1 MDADDLL
8 LLSFAQRNKQKTNRI
23 WFHTIPS
30 GENTTLC
37 PKSFSFFWKQTLSVL
52 SNAIILC
59 VCVCVCMCMCVCVC
73 SSNISADQ
81 DQADL
86 RVSTW
91 LLFGSRVCNVR
102 FVWTTMISLINYFT
116 NALQI
121 LQALSTRATTVT
133 CAPEPITAELTST
146 TYLKKKSRFIP
157 AAVRAG
163 PRFCRRFGPVLFC
176 ASKLTVVD

>member
-1 MDADDLL
+1 MLTTCFCCLL
-8 LLSFAQRNKQKTNRI
+8 HREISRKPTGYGFTRFQVERIQHSVPRVFLFFENRLYPSFLMQLS
-23 WFHTIPS
+23 
-30 GENTTLC
+30 
-37 PKSFSFFWKQTLSVL
+37 
-52 SNAIILC
+52 C

-157 AAVRAG
+157 AAARAG